1 MPPLKRRP
9 AISRR
14 DLSLGLATLAVPCLG
29 RAASWPERP
38 LTLIVPFG
46 AGAGNDITS
55 RTLAGFLERE
65 LGQPVAVVNR
75 PGAGGEIG
83 LNAVADARPDGYTLG
98 NFSTPGV
105 VTIPIERRPRWTL
118 DSFEPIAGIVNDPAV
133 IAVRPDNPIGS
144 VADLV
149 AAARRQPG
157 AVTVATQG
165 LGSASHFSVRL
176 LELAADVRFEPV
188 TYLAGPQSILALAQ
202 HDVVAST
209 ANLGESMMMTAGQ
222 PWRPLGVMAP
232 ERVSLAPDL
241 PTFREAGYDIE
252 MGSLRGIGAPKG
264 VPEPVLDTLSAAIG
278 RVMANPEYLAAC
290 ARTMQPVAYL
300 PRAEYAAT
308 LRRMD
313 EFYRKMWQ
321 AAPWIR

>member
-1 MPPLKRRP
+1 MPTP
-9 AISRR
+9 ARLPRLSRR
-14 DLSLGLATLAVPCLG
+14 GLGLAALSAPRPG
-29 RAASWPERP
+29 RAAAWPDRP
-38 LTLIVPFG
+38 LTLVVPFG

-83 LNAVADARPDGYTLG
+83 LNAVADARADGYTLG
-98 NFSTPGV
+98 NLSTPGV

-133 IAVRPDNPIGS
+133 IAVRPDSSIAS
-144 VADLV
+144 IADLV
-149 AAARRQPG
+149 EAARRQPG

-176 LELAADVRFEPV
+176 LEMAAGVRFEPV

-202 HDVVAST
+202 RDVVAST
-209 ANLGESMMMTAGQ
+209 ANLGESMIMTAGQ

-232 ERVSLAPDL
+232 ERLSLAPDL
-241 PTFREAGYDIE
+241 PTFREAAYDIE

-264 VPEPVLDTLSAAIG
+264 VPEPVLEVLSAAIG
-278 RVMANPEYLAAC
+278 RVVADPEYRAAC
-290 ARTMQPVAYL
+290 ARTMQPISYL
-300 PRAEYAAT
+300 PRAEYSAT

-313 EFYRKMWQ
+313 EAYRRMWQ
-321 AAPWIR
+321 AAPWTR